1 MAEGQM
7 TEMPGGDKGLF
18 VRQATGLVRE
28 AGLVD
33 TVFYNW
39 VAGGAVGLA
48 LVYNVYWALNAFPGV
63 NLTTATLLVIPFAV
77 CAVLVFSLLAASMPR
92 SGGDYVFVSRVVH
105 PVWGFISS
113 WTGFVSVV
121 AYNAWVA
128 WFAAVAF
135 VPAALGVMAQTT
147 GNETFL
153 DLATW
158 SAGKTGSLVIGGVIL
173 LAGGAVMIAGLR
185 IALRAITILAVIG
198 LVGLL
203 LSAIVLLTHSREDFV
218 TSFNEFAAPTVGTEN
233 AYDQILA
240 TGEENA
246 LPPVAQG
253 SAPFGSAILPTMVV
267 AFYAIGYSVWS
278 IYYAGEFKGARER
291 SRQLRSMLIPTVL
304 NTIVFVT
311 LYELMFSRVGYEFIN
326 AASYLYNW
334 VPDQYPLAVPPFV
347 PFFASLLSGNS
358 VLNFVIAVSW
368 ITWPIAMVFLIMV
381 GFSRLLFA
389 WSFDK
394 VVPEGLSEVSPR
406 THAPTRAIVVSVAL
420 SLIALVLLLQVE
432 EYLTFLAYTVLLALT
447 FWASM
452 ALAGIL
458 LPYRRRDVYLAGPAR
473 WEVGGVPVVTIA
485 GVLLLAFVIF
495 EFVMVFQHV
504 GLGILNR
511 GQAVLVYLVVLA
523 IGGGIFAASYLARKA
538 RGQDPMMVYREI
550 PPE

>member
-1 MAEGQM
+1 MAERRFGD
-7 TEMPGGDKGLF
+7 MPGQGGGLF

-63 NLTTATLLVIPFAV
+63 DLVTATLLVVPFAI

-92 SGGDYVFVSRVVH
+92 SGGDYVFVSRVVN

-113 WTGFVSVV
+113 WTGFVSVT

-135 VPAALGVMAQTT
+135 VPAALGVLAQAT
-147 GNETFL
+147 GDPTFL
-153 DLATW
+153 DIASW
-158 SAGKTGSLVIGGVIL
+158 AAGKAGSLVIGGAIL
-173 LAGGAVMIAGLR
+173 VAGGIAMMAGLKV
-185 IALRAITILAVIG
+185 ALRAITVLAIVG
-198 LVGLL
+198 LVGLG
-203 LSAIVLLTHSREDFV
+203 LSALVLATHDRADFV
-218 TSFNEFAAPTVGTEN
+218 QRFDGFARSSVGPD
-233 AYDQILA
+233 AYEKILDL
-240 TGEENA
+240 GEEA
-246 LPPVAQG
+246 GLPRVSAG
-253 SAPFGSAILPTMVV
+253 SAPWASATLPTMVI

-304 NTIVFVT
+304 NTVVFVF
-311 LYELMFSRVGYEFIN
+311 LYVLMFRTVGYEFLN
-326 AASYLYNW
+326 AVSYLYNW
-334 VPDQYPLAVPPFV
+334 VPESYPLAVPPFV
-347 PFFASLLSGNS
+347 PFFASLLSGDTL
-358 VLNFVIAVSW
+358 LNAIIAVTW
-368 ITWPIAMVFLIMV
+368 VTWPVAMVFLIMV

-389 WSFDK
+389 WSFDG
-394 VVPEGLSEVSPR
+394 VIPTWLSEVNER
-406 THAPTRAIVVSVAL
+406 THAPVRAIGASVAL
-420 SLIALVLLLQVE
+420 SLVALVLLLTVE
-432 EYLTFLAYTVLLALT
+432 EYLTFLAYTVLLALV

-458 LPYRRRDVYLAGPAR
+458 LPFRQRDVYLSGPAR
-473 WEVGGVPVVTIA
+473 WEVGGIPVVTIA

-495 EFVMVFQHV
+495 EAVMVFLHP
-504 GLGILNR
+504 GLGIADR
-511 GQAVLVYLVVLA
+511 GQAIAVSLA
-523 IGGGIFAASYLARKA
+523 VMGVGGALFLAAYLAKRS
-538 RGQDPMMVYREI
+538 RGQDLMLVFREI

>member
-1 MAEGQM
+1 MAES
-7 TEMPGGDKGLF
+7 TTRIPGGDSGLF

-28 AGLVD
+28 AGFVD

-48 LVYNVYWALNAFPGV
+48 LVYNVYWALNAFSGV
-63 NLTTATLLVIPFAV
+63 NLTTATLLVVPFAI
-77 CAVLVFSLLAASMPR
+77 CAVLVFSLLAAAMPR

-135 VPAALGVMAQTT
+135 VPAGLGVMAQAT
-147 GNETFL
+147 GNDAFL
-153 DLATW
+153 DAATW
-158 SAGKTGSLVIGGVIL
+158 ASGKTGSLIIGGAIL
-173 LAGGAVMIAGLR
+173 VAGGVVMAAGLR
-185 IALRAITILAVIG
+185 VALRSITVLAVVG

-203 LSAIVLLTHSREDFV
+203 LSAVVLFANSRDDFV
-218 TSFNEFAAPTVGTEN
+218 SSFNEFAAPAVAADN
-233 AYDQILA
+233 AYEEMIAL
-240 TGEENA
+240 GEENA
-246 LPPVAQG
+246 LPAVPEG
-253 SAPFGSAILPTMVV
+253 SAPFASAVLPTMVI

-278 IYYAGEFKGARER
+278 IYYAGELKGARER
-291 SRQLRSMLIPTVL
+291 QRQLRSMLVPTVL
-304 NTIVFVT
+304 NTIVFIT
-311 LYELMFSRVGYEFIN
+311 MYALIFSRVGYEFVN

-347 PFFASLLSGNS
+347 PFFASLLAGNT
-358 VLNFVIAVSW
+358 VLSFIIAVAW

-389 WSFDK
+389 WSFDG
-394 VVPEGLSEVSPR
+394 VMPRWLSEVSSK
-406 THAPTRAIVVSVAL
+406 THAPVRAIVVSVLL
-420 SLIALVLLLQVE
+420 SLVALVLLLQVE

-458 LPYRRRDVYLAGPAR
+458 LPLRQRDVYLAGPAR
-473 WEVGGVPVVTIA
+473 WEVGGVPVVSIA
-485 GVLLLAFVIF
+485 GALLLAFVIF
-495 EFVMVFQHV
+495 EFVMVFRHE

-511 GQAVLVYLVVLA
+511 GQAVVVYLVVLA
-523 IGGGIFAASYLARKA
+523 IGAAIFGIAYAVKKA
-538 RGQDPMMVYREI
+538 RGQDLMMVYREI